1 MCIAFVDPGNLEA
14 DLQTGSRTG
23 YELLWVL
30 LMSTVMGFLLQ
41 SLASRLGVA
50 TGEHLASLCRRRYG
64 NATRYALWIMAELA
78 VIGSDIQEVV
88 GTALALSLLS
98 RGHITLPVGVALA
111 AVTAFALLLLERAG
125 MAWLEASFQVLVGVM
140 AVSMGVLFFAAD
152 VPYAEAAKGMIIPK
166 LRKGYASIACGL
178 LGAIIMPH
186 NLFLHSALVATRP
199 VMQRHAVDHRGRIL
213 RVFSARSIA
222 PSTSSNSLAA
232 SEESEASAAHAA
244 RAGAA
249 GQAAEP
255 LSAETSAPI
264 SPEEASPTHP
274 SPLGDADRA
283 AEAGDGDVDVDD
295 VDDDD
300 DDKGGDGNRLGNG
313 NGKAG
318 RKAATAAAASDAS
331 SSAKPSG
338 RSVTFSASPAGPA
351 RAHLSA
357 LGPAEEALSSE
368 EVGGAVLPCHAPINS
383 RKWSI
388 RYYAIESAMALFVT
402 LFINA
407 AVIGVFAAGFAGTP
421 AAADVGLANA
431 GAFLG
436 RRYGDRMEVIWGV
449 GLLAAG
455 QSATMTGTY
464 AGQFIMAGFLDIRMS
479 AAKRAMLTRGIA
491 IGPTLLVAAF
501 SKNERA
507 LDRINEWINIFQSV
521 QLPFAVVPLLVLT
534 SSTAIMGRRFVNGPV
549 TAAVAIG
556 AAGIILSINTI
567 TAAEAIAESLP
578 RSYLLRTLIFSVI
591 AGYVSLIV
599 AILPGVPRHFAKVQ
613 RLFVPS
619 PSSFRPL
626 RRRGSVEGTHRYG
639 FHHPQ
644 HDANRRAPFAS
655 NGARYPGHA
664 HSDPQIQ
671 ARIPPAAAPSA
682 AQEELRSPLLG
693 DN

>member
-30 LMSTVMGFLLQ
+30 LMATVMGFLLQ

-50 TGEHLASLCRRRYG
+50 TGEHLASLCRHRYG

-152 VPYAEAAKGMIIPK
+152 VPYAEAAKGMFIPR

-199 VMQRHAVDHRGRIL
+199 VMQRHAVDHRGNIF

-222 PSTSSNSLAA
+222 PSTSSNSLAPSDEGEDANANA
-232 SEESEASAAHAA
+232 SATPTPASAAAA
-244 RAGAA
+244 A
-249 GQAAEP
+249 
-255 LSAETSAPI
+255 
-264 SPEEASPTHP
+264 SPEDASPPRP
-274 SPLGDADRA
+274 SPLGNAERA
-283 AEAGDGDVDVDD
+283 AEASWTQRTDSEV
-295 VDDDD
+295 
-300 DDKGGDGNRLGNG
+300 
-313 NGKAG
+313 
-318 RKAATAAAASDAS
+318 RKALDAS
-331 SSAKPSG
+331 SATSSSASGDAAPAAPAAPAAAPAKAAG
-338 RSVTFSASPAGPA
+338 RSVTFSGAKPEGPSDGPAAASPASSSRHGS
-351 RAHLSA
+351 HVA
-357 LGPAEEALSSE
+357 LGPAEEAFR
-368 EVGGAVLPCHAPINS
+368 EVNGALLPCHAPINS

-388 RYYAIESAMALFVT
+388 RYYAIESAMALLVT

-407 AVIGVFAAGFAGTP
+407 SVIGVFAAGFAGTP

-436 RRYGDRMEVIWGV
+436 RRYGDRMELIWGV

-491 IGPTLLVAAF
+491 IGPTLLVAVF

-534 SSTAIMGRRFVNGPV
+534 SSTAVMGRRFVNGPG
-549 TAAVAIG
+549 TAALVIAV
-556 AAGIILSINTI
+556 AGIILSINTI

-578 RSYLLRTLIFSVI
+578 KSYSLRAIIFAVI

-599 AILPGVPRHFAKVQ
+599 AILPGVPR
-613 RLFVPS
+613 RLTSLRHVFS
-619 PSSFRPL
+619 RPSSLRPL
-626 RRRGSVEGTHRYG
+626 RRRGSVEGVHGYG
-639 FHHPQ
+639 FHRHSHRDP
-644 HDANRRAPFAS
+644 
-655 NGARYPGHA
+655 ARIPRESDGTSYPGHA
-664 HSDPQIQ
+664 HSAPEVQS
-671 ARIPPAAAPSA
+671 RITPAAAGPA
-682 AQEELRSPLLG
+682 ARDELRRPLLG
-693 DN
+693 DD